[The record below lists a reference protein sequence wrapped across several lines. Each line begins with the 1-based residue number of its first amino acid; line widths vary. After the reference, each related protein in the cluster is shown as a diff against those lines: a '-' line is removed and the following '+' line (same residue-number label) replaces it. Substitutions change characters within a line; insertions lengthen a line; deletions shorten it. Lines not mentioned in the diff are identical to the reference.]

1 MASTDLFLLDLEHD
15 KDAICCRGVDRSG
28 AFRALRITGFRPHF
42 YWGPV
47 ETSGDAAGRGDG
59 GRRGVKGGHIVI
71 VVIVAAQGCCRHR
84 SLQLLPRDNSRGRW
98 LWLWLRLWRWR
109 RCTTKLLLELL

>member
-42 YWGPV
+42 YWGPRDL
-47 ETSGDAAGRGDG
+47 GRRRRRRRARGAARGDG
-59 GRRGVKGGHIVI
+59 DGRPP
-71 VVIVAAQGCCRHR
+71 
-84 SLQLLPRDNSRGRW
+84 S
-98 LWLWLRLWRWR
+98 
-109 RCTTKLLLELL
+109 